1 MTPLTGRKPQ
11 VRFLKRFFTGTTLVA
26 LVVVCTAALGVLLA
40 AYLLI
45 RQDRIELVTQFQSE
59 RLKQVLEAK
68 RLLLDDLES
77 IDRDL
82 DDMATLLAGEPA
94 VDHRAEVRAAL
105 SFISQYKVVAL
116 YDEAGRREVV
126 VSDPRGIAHSSF
138 SAFDEKMAATA
149 RAAAAL
155 GPGETSATS
164 LLEGDGGGW
173 FRIFAVSIEPRRGG
187 PHRAV
192 ALLVDMQ
199 PFFEKLH
206 LVASDPG
213 SHLLVLG
220 FGGHPLPASDERLAW
235 VVQHLDEHKGEL
247 SEFAALVRDMRDGG
261 TSSKWIPPL
270 EAEILGMDQATAV
283 AAYASIRTR
292 RGVTWSIATLN
303 SRISR
308 VRDDA
313 IFRWLVFAST
323 VIFLFIIAF
332 GVYTAFAYRR
342 ISYEW
347 IRQEREHSAS
357 LATLLDQRKKA
368 EVELQRAKEAAESAS
383 RAKSDFLA
391 NVSHEVRTPM
401 NGIIG
406 MTSLALGTE
415 LSREQ
420 RDYLELV
427 KSSADSLLLVIN
439 DILDFSKIEAQKLAL
454 ERVPFGLDDTLA
466 ETIRM
471 LAYSAHQKGLEIAY
485 EIDAAVPETLIGDT
499 VRLRQIVV
507 NLVGNAVKFTGSG
520 EIVVRVRVDEVKGDT
535 AVLHFSVRDT
545 GIGIPEAKQRLVF
558 EPFSQADGSTTRKFG
573 GTGLGLAICARIV
586 EMMGGRIWIESEPGR
601 GSTFHFTGRFGVS
614 PASGPVRLTSPD
626 ALEGAR
632 VLVVD
637 DNASARSILEA
648 QLVRWR
654 ARVTAVANPAEA
666 LKALEAATESSTGGA
681 KARGRTGPGFPFD
694 VILVDAEMAGADGF
708 ALVEQ
713 IRGTTRIESPV
724 VMMLTSVSSRPDPER
739 CRRLGIA
746 DYLTKPLRKVPLGN
760 TLSLVVEGTPSGR
773 SPAPSM
779 LPQSWYR
786 GSAPL
791 NVLLAEDNAVNQT
804 LAVRLLEKAGHTVFV
819 VATGRD
825 AIAAIASASFD
836 LVLMDVQMPEMDGL
850 EAIASIRAAE
860 AETGDHL
867 PILAMT
873 AFNMKGDRERFLAA
887 GFDGYV
893 CKPIDVRELFR
904 SINAALPDG
913 RKVSSNFSRPS
924 LPPPP
929 PKEDT
934 PTDALPRSSSLSEKS
949 GARETPRT
957 VGAIARDPI
966 FDPSAA
972 LARVA
977 GDEALLKE
985 LIEIFIEE
993 YPGWIADLRAA
1004 VAAADA
1010 PWVRRAA
1017 HTIKGAVD
1025 NCGAGSAFDAA
1036 FRLERM
1042 AGEGRLSDA
1051 EEGVVAL
1058 DLEIQRLLP
1067 ALTAFAREESQA
1079 EASDPGK

>member
-1 MTPLTGRKPQ
+1 MPSSIGRKPQ
-11 VRFLKRFFTGTTLVA
+11 VRFLKRFFTGTTLIA
-26 LVVVCTAALGVLLA
+26 LAVVCAAALGVLLA

-59 RLKQVLEAK
+59 RLKQVLEAR

-82 DDMATLLAGEPA
+82 DEMATLLVSEPA
-94 VDHRAEVRAAL
+94 VEHRAQVRAAL
-105 SFISQYKVVAL
+105 SFITQYQIVAL
-116 YDEAGRREVV
+116 YDEDGRREAVV
-126 VSDPRGIAHSSF
+126 EDPRGIAHSSF
-138 SAFDEKMAATA
+138 GAFDEKMAATA

-155 GPGETSATS
+155 GLGKTSATS

-173 FRIFAVSIEPRRGG
+173 FRIFAVSVAPVRGG
-187 PHRAV
+187 PRRAV
-192 ALLVDMQ
+192 ALLVNMR

-220 FGGHPLPASDERLAW
+220 FDGQPLPASDERLSW
-235 VVQHLDEHKGEL
+235 VVQHLDEQTQEL
-247 SEFAALVRDMRDGG
+247 PEFSALVHDMREGG
-261 TSSKWIPPL
+261 TDSKWIPPV

-292 RGVTWSIATLN
+292 RGVTWSIATLD

-342 ISYEW
+342 ISFES
-347 IRQEREHSAS
+347 IRQEREHSTS
-357 LATLLDQRKKA
+357 LAALLEQRKEA
-368 EVELQRAKEAAESAS
+368 EVVLQRAKEAAETAS

-439 DILDFSKIEAQKLAL
+439 DILDFSKIEAQKLTL

-485 EIDAAVPETLIGDT
+485 EIDAGVPETLIGDT

-507 NLVGNAVKFTGSG
+507 NLVGNAVKFTASG
-520 EIVVRVRVDEVKGDT
+520 EIVVRVRVDEAKGDS

-545 GIGIPEAKQRLVF
+545 GIGIPESKQGLVF
-558 EPFSQADGSTTRKFG
+558 EPFSQADGSTTRKYG

-586 EMMGGRIWIESEPGR
+586 EMMGGRIWIESEAGR

-614 PASGPVRLTSPD
+614 PASGLVRLTSPV
-626 ALEGAR
+626 ALEDAR
-632 VLVVD
+632 ILVVD
-637 DNASARSILEA
+637 DNASARAILEA
-648 QLVRWR
+648 QLLRWQ
-654 ARVTAVANPAEA
+654 ARVTAVASPAEA
-666 LKALEAATESSTGGA
+666 LTALAQATPGGA
-681 KARGRTGPGFPFD
+681 KARGRTGPAFPFD
-694 VILVDAEMAGADGF
+694 VILVDAEMKGADGF

-713 IRGTTRIESPV
+713 IRGTTRVQSPV

-760 TLSLVVEGTPSGR
+760 TLSLVVEGTPSGK
-773 SPAPSM
+773 SSALPVMPPS
-779 LPQSWYR
+779 LYR
-786 GSAPL
+786 VSTPL
-791 NVLLAEDNAVNQT
+791 TVLLAEDNAVNQT

-819 VATGRD
+819 VATGRA

-850 EAIASIRAAE
+850 EAIAAIRAAE
-860 AETGDHL
+860 KETGDHL

-893 CKPIDVRELFR
+893 CKPIDVSELFR
-904 SINAALPDG
+904 SISAALPDA
-913 RKVSSNFSRPS
+913 RRASSNTSRPS
-924 LPPPP
+924 LLPAA
-929 PKEDT
+929 PKDDT
-934 PTDALPRSSSLSEKS
+934 PIETPRSSSRTEKS
-949 GARETPRT
+949 SGRETPRT
-957 VGAIARDPI
+957 LGAIARDPI

-972 LARVA
+972 LTRVA

-985 LIEIFIEE
+985 LIAIFIEE
-993 YPGWIADLRAA
+993 YPGWIVELRGA
-1004 VAAADA
+1004 VAAVDA
-1010 PWVRRAA
+1010 PRVRRAA

-1042 AGEGRLSDA
+1042 AGEGRLNGAA
-1051 EEGVVAL
+1051 EAADAL

-1067 ALTAFAREESQA
+1067 ALTRFARSQA
-1079 EASDPGK
+1079 PVG

>member
-1 MTPLTGRKPQ
+1 MPSSTGRKPQ
-11 VRFLKRFFTGTTLVA
+11 VRFLKRFFTGTTLLA
-26 LVVVCTAALGVLLA
+26 LVVVCAAAFGVLLA

-59 RLKQVLEAK
+59 RLKQVQEAR

-82 DDMATLLAGEPA
+82 DDMAALLTSEPA
-94 VDHRAEVRAAL
+94 VENRAQVRASL
-105 SFISQYKVVAL
+105 SFIGQYKLVAL
-116 YDEAGRREVV
+116 YDESGRRETVV
-126 VSDPRGIAHSSF
+126 EDPRGIAHSSF
-138 SAFDEKMAATA
+138 GAFDAKMVATA

-173 FRIFAVSIEPRRGG
+173 FRIFAVSVAPRVGG
-187 PHRAV
+187 PRRAV

-220 FGGHPLPASDERLAW
+220 FGGHPLPASDERLAA
-235 VVQHLDEHKGEL
+235 VVQQLDEKKRDL
-247 SEFAALVRDMRDGG
+247 PEFAALVRDMREGG
-261 TSSKWIPPL
+261 TDSKWIPPL
-270 EAEILGMDQATAV
+270 EAQILGMDQATAV

-342 ISYEW
+342 ISFEW
-347 IRQEREHSAS
+347 IRQEREHSTS
-357 LATLLDQRKKA
+357 LAALLDQRKEA
-368 EVELQRAKEAAESAS
+368 EVELQRAKETAESAS

-420 RDYLELV
+420 RDYMELV

-439 DILDFSKIEAQKLAL
+439 DILDFSKIEAKKLTL
-454 ERVPFGLDDTLA
+454 ERVPFGLDDLVA

-485 EIDAAVPETLIGDT
+485 EIDASVPETLIGDT

-507 NLVGNAVKFTGSG
+507 NLVGNAVKFTSAG
-520 EIVVRVRVDEVKGDT
+520 EIVVRVRVDEVKGDS
-535 AVLHFSVRDT
+535 AVLRFSVRDT
-545 GIGIPEAKQRLVF
+545 GIGIPEPKQRLIF
-558 EPFSQADGSTTRKFG
+558 EPFSQADGSTTRRFG

-586 EMMGGRIWIESEPGR
+586 EMMGGRIWIESEAGR

-614 PASGPVRLTSPD
+614 PALGPVRLASPD
-626 ALEGAR
+626 ALEEAR
-632 VLVVD
+632 ILVVD
-637 DNASARSILEA
+637 DNASARAILEA
-648 QLVRWR
+648 LLVRWR
-654 ARVTAVANPAEA
+654 ARVTAVAGPKEALAALAEA
-666 LKALEAATESSTGGA
+666 SSGGA
-681 KARGRTGPGFPFD
+681 KARGRTGPTFPFD
-694 VILVDAEMAGADGF
+694 VILVDAEMGGADGF

-713 IRGTTRIESPV
+713 IRATTRVESPV

-739 CRRLGIA
+739 GRRLGIA

-760 TLSLVVEGTPSGR
+760 TLSVVVEGTPSGR
-773 SPAPSM
+773 SRASSLLPPA
-779 LPQSWYR
+779 WFR
-786 GSAPL
+786 AGEPL

-825 AIAAIASASFD
+825 AIAAVAAASFD

-850 EAIASIRAAE
+850 EAIAAIRAAE
-860 AETGDHL
+860 KESGDHL

-913 RKVSSNFSRPS
+913 RKTGSNLGRASSFPGA
-924 LPPPP
+924 
-929 PKEDT
+929 PKEDA
-934 PTDALPRSSSLSEKS
+934 PVDAPSRSSSSAEKPA
-949 GARETPRT
+949 GREPLRSL
-957 VGAIARDPI
+957 GAILRDPI
-966 FDPSAA
+966 FDPSEA
-972 LARVA
+972 LQRVA

-1010 PWVRRAA
+1010 PWVRRVA

-1042 AGEGRLSDA
+1042 AGEGRLSGAGEAAD
-1051 EEGVVAL
+1051 AL

-1067 ALTAFAREESQA
+1067 ALTGFAREEGPA
-1079 EASDPGK
+1079 EAADPGA

>member
-1 MTPLTGRKPQ
+1 MPPSPGRKPQ

-26 LVVVCTAALGVLLA
+26 LAVVCAAAFGVLLA

-45 RQDRIELVTQFQSE
+45 RQDRIELVNQFQSE
-59 RLKQVLEAK
+59 RLKQVLEAR

-82 DDMATLLAGEPA
+82 DDMATLLANEPA
-94 VDHRAEVRAAL
+94 AEHRAEVRAAL
-105 SFISQYKVVAL
+105 SFINQYKLVAL
-116 YDEAGRREVV
+116 YDEAGRREIVIEN
-126 VSDPRGIAHSSF
+126 PRGIARSSF
-138 SAFDEKMAATA
+138 GAFDEKMAATA
-149 RAAAAL
+149 RSAAAL

-173 FRIFAVSIEPRRGG
+173 FRIFAVSVAPHSGG
-187 PHRAV
+187 PRRAV

-220 FGGHPLPASDERLAW
+220 FDGRPLPASDERLAW
-235 VVQHLDEHKGEL
+235 VVQHLEEQKREL
-247 SEFAALVRDMRDGG
+247 PEFAALVHDMREGG
-261 TSSKWIPPL
+261 TDSKWIPPV

-292 RGVTWSIATLN
+292 RGVMWSIATLN

-332 GVYTAFAYRR
+332 GVYTAVAYRR
-342 ISYEW
+342 ISFEW
-347 IRQEREHSAS
+347 IRQEREHSTS
-357 LATLLDQRKKA
+357 LATLLEHRKEA
-368 EVELQRAKEAAESAS
+368 EVELQRAKETAESAS

-406 MTSLALGTE
+406 MTSLALGTD

-439 DILDFSKIEAQKLAL
+439 DILDFSKIEAQKLTL
-454 ERVPFGLDDTLA
+454 ERVPFALDDTLA

-485 EIDAAVPETLIGDT
+485 EIDAGVPETLIGDT

-507 NLVGNAVKFTGSG
+507 NLVGNAVKFTGAG
-520 EIVVRVRVDEVKGDT
+520 EIVVRVRVDEMKGDT

-545 GIGIPEAKQRLVF
+545 GIGIPESKHRLVF

-573 GTGLGLAICARIV
+573 GTGLGLSICARIV
-586 EMMGGRIWIESEPGR
+586 EMMRGRIWIESEPGR

-614 PASGPVRLTSPD
+614 LASGPVRLTSPD
-626 ALEGAR
+626 ALEDAQI
-632 VLVVD
+632 LVVD
-637 DNASARSILEA
+637 DNDSARAILVA
-648 QLVRWR
+648 QLLRWR
-654 ARVTAVANPAEA
+654 ARVTAVASPAEA
-666 LKALEAATESSTGGA
+666 LTALAESTQASSGGA
-681 KARGRTGPGFPFD
+681 KAGGRTGLSFPFD
-694 VILVDAEMAGADGF
+694 VILVDAEMRGADGF

-713 IRGTTRIESPV
+713 IRQTTRVESPV

-739 CRRLGIA
+739 CRQLGIA

-773 SPAPSM
+773 SRAPSM
-779 LPQSWYR
+779 LPPAWYR
-786 GSAPL
+786 ASTPL

-819 VATGRD
+819 VATGR
-825 AIAAIASASFD
+825 AAVAAVASASFD

-850 EAIASIRAAE
+850 EAIAAIRAAE
-860 AETGDHL
+860 TETGDHL

-873 AFNMKGDRERFLAA
+873 AFNMKGDRERFLAV

-893 CKPIDVRELFR
+893 CKPFDVRELFR
-904 SINAALPDG
+904 SIDAALPDG
-913 RKVSSNFSRPS
+913 RKSSSRLSRPS
-924 LPPPP
+924 FLPDV

-934 PTDALPRSSSLSEKS
+934 PTETPPRSSRRGEKS
-949 GARETPRT
+949 GSREAARTI
-957 VGAIARDPI
+957 GAIVRDPI
-966 FDPSAA
+966 FDLSAA
-972 LARVA
+972 LSRVA

-985 LIEIFIEE
+985 LIAIFIEE

-1010 PWVRRAA
+1010 PRVRRAA

-1042 AGEGRLSDA
+1042 AGEGRLTGA
-1051 EEGVVAL
+1051 EEAVVAL
-1058 DLEIQRLLP
+1058 DREIQRLLP
-1067 ALTAFAREESQA
+1067 ALTRFAREQEPV
-1079 EASDPGK
+1079 E

>member
-1 MTPLTGRKPQ
+1 MPSTIGRKPQ
-11 VRFLKRFFTGTTLVA
+11 VRFVKRFFTGKTLLA
-26 LVVVCTAALGVLLA
+26 LIFVCLAALGVLLA

-45 RQDRIELVTQFQSE
+45 RQDRVELVTQFQSE
-59 RLKQVLEAK
+59 RLKQVLEAR
-68 RLLLDDLES
+68 RLLLDELET

-82 DDMATLLAGEPA
+82 DDMASLLTDDSAR
-94 VDHRAEVRAAL
+94 DRQAEVHAVL
-105 SFISQYKVVAL
+105 MFIDQYKMVAL
-116 YDEAGRREVV
+116 YNEAGTREIFLD
-126 VSDPRGIAHSSF
+126 DPRGIAHSSF
-138 SAFDEKMAATA
+138 AAFEEKMASTA
-149 RAAAAL
+149 RAAMTLA
-155 GPGETSATS
+155 PGETSSTA

-173 FRIFAVSIEPRRGG
+173 FRIFAFSVAPRHGG
-187 PHRAV
+187 PRKAV

-213 SHLLVLG
+213 SHLLVIG
-220 FGGHPLPASDERLAW
+220 FGGHPLPASDERLAAAAE
-235 VVQHLDEHKGEL
+235 HLDERKAEL
-247 SEFAALVRDMRDGG
+247 PEFAALVKDMRDGG
-261 TSSKWIPPL
+261 TSSRWIPPA
-270 EAEILGMDQATAV
+270 EAQMLGMDQATAV
-283 AAYASIRTR
+283 AAFASVRTR

-332 GVYTAFAYRR
+332 GIYTAFAYRR
-342 ISYEW
+342 ISFES

-357 LATLLDQRKKA
+357 LAKLLDQRKEA
-368 EVELQRAKEAAESAS
+368 EVELQRAKEAAEAAS

-420 RDYLELV
+420 RDYMELV

-439 DILDFSKIEAQKLAL
+439 DILDFSKIEAQKLSL
-454 ERVPFGLDDTLA
+454 ERVPFSLDDTLA
-466 ETIRM
+466 ETVRM
-471 LAYSAHQKGLEIAY
+471 LAYAAHQKGLEIAY
-485 EIDAAVPETLIGDT
+485 DVDAAVPETLIGDT

-507 NLVGNAVKFTGSG
+507 NLVGNAVKFTSSG
-520 EIVVRVRVDEVKGDT
+520 EIIVRVVVDELKGET

-545 GIGIPEAKQRLVF
+545 GIGIPEAKKHLIF

-573 GTGLGLAICARIV
+573 GTGLGLSICARIV
-586 EMMGGRIWIESEPGR
+586 EMMGGRIWIESAQGQ

-614 PASGPVRLTSPD
+614 PAAGPARLTSPH
-626 ALEGAR
+626 ALEDAR
-632 VLVVD
+632 ILVVD
-637 DNASARSILEA
+637 DNDSARAILEG
-648 QLVRWR
+648 QLVRWK
-654 ARVTAVANPAEA
+654 AEVTSVATPAAA
-666 LKALEAATESSTGGA
+666 LAALASSIDAPRESGKIRLRSGA
-681 KARGRTGPGFPFD
+681 SFPFD
-694 VILVDAEMAGADGF
+694 VLLVDAEMRGGGGF

-713 IRGTTRIESPV
+713 IREKTSVESPV

-746 DYLTKPLRKVPLGN
+746 DYLTKPIRKAPLGN
-760 TLSLVVEGTPSGR
+760 TLSSVIEGTPSGR
-773 SPAPSM
+773 MRQPS
-779 LPQSWYR
+779 LILDESFQQGP
-786 GSAPL
+786 PL
-791 NVLLAEDNAVNQT
+791 NVLLAEDNPVNQT

-819 VATGRD
+819 AGTGRD
-825 AIAAIASASFD
+825 AIAAIAGASFD

-850 EAIASIRAAE
+850 EAIAAIRAAE
-860 AETGDHL
+860 KDTGSHL

-873 AFNMKGDRERFLAA
+873 AFTMKSDRERFIAA

-893 CKPIDVRELFR
+893 CKPIDIRELFR
-904 SINAALPDG
+904 SISAALPDG
-913 RKVSSNFSRPS
+913 RKPTGSQARIS

-929 PKEDT
+929 PKDDSAMDM
-934 PTDALPRSSSLSEKS
+934 PPLSSRPGGKS
-949 GARETPRT
+949 GRETPRSL
-957 VGAIARDPI
+957 GAIARDPI
-966 FDPSAA
+966 FDVGAA
-972 LARVA
+972 LSRVG
-977 GDEALLKE
+977 GDEPLLKE
-985 LIEIFIEE
+985 LIEVFVEE
-993 YPGWIADLRAA
+993 YPGWIADLKAA
-1004 VAAADA
+1004 VTAADA

-1025 NCGAGSAFDAA
+1025 NCGAGSAYDAA

-1042 AGEGRLSDA
+1042 AGEGRLAGA
-1051 EEGVVAL
+1051 EEAAAAL

-1067 ALTAFAREESQA
+1067 ALTGYARGDA
-1079 EASDPGK
+1079 VGA

>member
-1 MTPLTGRKPQ
+1 MVSPIGRKPQ
-11 VRFLKRFFTGTTLVA
+11 VRFLNRFFTGKTLLA
-26 LVVVCTAALGVLLA
+26 LAIVCVAALGVLVA

-45 RQDRIELVTQFQSE
+45 RQDRVELVTQFQSE
-59 RLKQVLEAK
+59 RLKQVLEAR

-82 DDMATLLAGEPA
+82 DDIAGLLTRDPA
-94 VDHRAEVRAAL
+94 NDHQPEVRAVL
-105 SFISQYKVVAL
+105 SFIDQYKMVAL
-116 YDEAGRREVV
+116 YDESGRRDIFLH
-126 VSDPRGIAHSSF
+126 DPRGMAHSSF
-138 SAFDEKMAATA
+138 AAFEEKMAATA
-149 RAAAAL
+149 RAAMAL
-155 GPGETSATS
+155 EPGETSSTA

-173 FRIFAVSIEPRRGG
+173 FRIFAFSIAPRLGG
-187 PHRAV
+187 PRKAV
-192 ALLVDMQ
+192 ALLVDMK

-213 SHLLVLG
+213 SHLLIIG
-220 FGGHPLPASDERLAW
+220 FGGRPLPASDEWLSS
-235 VVQHLDEHKGEL
+235 VVEDIDKHRVDLP
-247 SEFAALVRDMRDGG
+247 EFAALVHEMRQGG
-261 TSSKWIPPL
+261 TSSKWIPPA
-270 EAEILGMDQATAV
+270 EAQILRMDQATAV

-342 ISYEW
+342 ISFES
-347 IRQEREHSAS
+347 IRQEREHSTS
-357 LATLLDQRKKA
+357 LAQLLEHRKEA
-368 EVELQRAKEAAESAS
+368 EVELQRAKEAAEAAS

-406 MTSLALGTE
+406 MTTLALGTE

-439 DILDFSKIEAQKLAL
+439 DILDFEKIEAKKLTL

-466 ETIRM
+466 ETVRM
-471 LAYSAHQKGLEIAY
+471 LAYAAHQKGLEIAY
-485 EIDAAVPETLIGDT
+485 DIDAFVPETLIGDT

-520 EIVVRVRVDEVKGDT
+520 EIIVRVRVEEMKSDT
-535 AVLHFSVRDT
+535 AVLHFSVSDT

-586 EMMGGRIWIESEPGR
+586 EMMGGRIWIESQQGQ

-614 PASGPVRLTSPD
+614 PALGPVRLTSPD
-626 ALEGAR
+626 ALEEIR
-632 VLVVD
+632 ILVVD
-637 DNASARSILEA
+637 DNASARAILES

-654 ARVTAVANPAEA
+654 AKVTAVADPAAALAALAEA
-666 LKALEAATESSTGGA
+666 PPRVRKDGERS
-681 KARGRTGPGFPFD
+681 GPSFPFD
-694 VILVDAEMAGADGF
+694 LIFVDAEMRGADGF
-708 ALVEQ
+708 ALVET
-713 IRGTTRIESPV
+713 IRAKTEVKSPV

-746 DYLTKPLRKVPLGN
+746 DYVTKPIRKVPLGN
-760 TLSLVVEGTPSGR
+760 TLSMVLEGTPSGR
-773 SPAPSM
+773 GRLPSVNLDPSYPM
-779 LPQSWYR
+779 GP
-786 GSAPL
+786 PL
-791 NVLLAEDNAVNQT
+791 NVLLAEDNLVNQT

-819 VATGRD
+819 AGTGRD
-825 AIAAIASASFD
+825 AVAAIAGASFD

-850 EAIASIRAAE
+850 EAIAVIRAAE
-860 AETGDHL
+860 KETGAHL

-904 SINAALPDG
+904 SISVALPDL
-913 RKVSSNFSRPS
+913 RKNSSSHPLGTPVPESVR
-924 LPPPP
+924 
-929 PKEDT
+929 EDVLADV
-934 PTDALPRSSSLSEKS
+934 PPRSVRAVMPSSS
-949 GARETPRT
+949 GGRETPRAAG
-957 VGAIARDPI
+957 VISRPPI
-966 FDPSAA
+966 FNLTEA
-972 LARVA
+972 LSRVD
-977 GDEALLKE
+977 GDEDLLKE
-985 LIEIFIEE
+985 LIEVFAEE
-993 YPGWIADLRAA
+993 YPAWIADLRAA

-1042 AGEGRLSDA
+1042 AGEGRLTGADEA
-1051 EEGVVAL
+1051 VAAL
-1058 DLEIQRLLP
+1058 DQEIQRLLP
-1067 ALTAFAREESQA
+1067 ALRGYARG
-1079 EASDPGK
+1079 EAV

>member
-1 MTPLTGRKPQ
+1 
-11 VRFLKRFFTGTTLVA
+11 
-26 LVVVCTAALGVLLA
+26 
-40 AYLLI
+40 
-45 RQDRIELVTQFQSE
+45 
-59 RLKQVLEAK
+59 
-68 RLLLDDLES
+68 
-77 IDRDL
+77 
-82 DDMATLLAGEPA
+82 
-94 VDHRAEVRAAL
+94 
-105 SFISQYKVVAL
+105 
-116 YDEAGRREVV
+116 
-126 VSDPRGIAHSSF
+126 
-138 SAFDEKMAATA
+138 
-149 RAAAAL
+149 
-155 GPGETSATS
+155 
-164 LLEGDGGGW
+164 
-173 FRIFAVSIEPRRGG
+173 
-187 PHRAV
+187 
-192 ALLVDMQ
+192 
-199 PFFEKLH
+199 
-206 LVASDPG
+206 
-213 SHLLVLG
+213 
-220 FGGHPLPASDERLAW
+220 
-235 VVQHLDEHKGEL
+235 
-247 SEFAALVRDMRDGG
+247 
-261 TSSKWIPPL
+261 PPL
-270 EAEILGMDQATAV
+270 EAQILGMDQATAV

-342 ISYEW
+342 ISFEW
-347 IRQEREHSAS
+347 IRQEREHSTS
-357 LATLLDQRKKA
+357 LAALLDQRKEA
-368 EVELQRAKEAAESAS
+368 EVELQRAKETAESAS

-439 DILDFSKIEAQKLAL
+439 DILDFEKIEAKKLTL

-466 ETIRM
+466 ETVRM
-471 LAYSAHQKGLEIAY
+471 LAYAAHQKGLEIAY
-485 EIDAAVPETLIGDT
+485 DIDAFVPETLIGDT

-520 EIVVRVRVDEVKGDT
+520 EIIVRVRVEEMKLDS
-535 AVLHFSVRDT
+535 AVLHFSVSDT
-545 GIGIPEAKQRLVF
+545 GIGIPESKQRLVF

-586 EMMGGRIWIESEPGR
+586 EMMGGRIWIESQQGQ

-614 PASGPVRLTSPD
+614 PALGPVRLTSPD
-626 ALEGAR
+626 ALEEVR
-632 VLVVD
+632 ILVVD
-637 DNASARSILEA
+637 DNASARAILES

-654 ARVTAVANPAEA
+654 ARVTAVADPAAA
-666 LKALEAATESSTGGA
+666 LAALAAAPPGA
-681 KARGRTGPGFPFD
+681 RKDGERSGPSFPFD
-694 VILVDAEMAGADGF
+694 VIFVDAEMRGADGF

-713 IRGTTRIESPV
+713 IRAKTEVKSPV

-746 DYLTKPLRKVPLGN
+746 DYVTKPIRKVPLGT
-760 TLSLVVEGTPSGR
+760 TLSMVLEGTPSGR
-773 SPAPSM
+773 GRLPSVNLDPSYPAGP
-779 LPQSWYR
+779 
-786 GSAPL
+786 PL
-791 NVLLAEDNAVNQT
+791 NVLLAEDNLVNQT

-819 VATGRD
+819 AGTGRD
-825 AIAAIASASFD
+825 ALAAIASASFD

-850 EAIASIRAAE
+850 EAIAAIRAAE
-860 AETGDHL
+860 KETGAHL

-887 GFDGYV
+887 GLDGYV

-904 SINAALPDG
+904 SISVALPDL
-913 RKVSSNFSRPS
+913 RKNSSMHPLGTPVPESV
-924 LPPPP
+924 
-929 PKEDT
+929 KENVLA
-934 PTDALPRSSSLSEKS
+934 DAPPRSVRAVMPSSP
-949 GARETPRT
+949 GGRETPRAAG
-957 VGAIARDPI
+957 VISRPPI
-966 FDPSAA
+966 FNLTEA
-972 LARVA
+972 LSRVD
-977 GDEALLKE
+977 GDEDLLKE
-985 LIEIFIEE
+985 LIEVFAEE
-993 YPGWIADLRAA
+993 YPAWIADLRAS

-1042 AGEGRLSDA
+1042 AGEGR
-1051 EEGVVAL
+1051 
-1058 DLEIQRLLP
+1058 
-1067 ALTAFAREESQA
+1067 
-1079 EASDPGK
+1079 

>member
-1 MTPLTGRKPQ
+1 MAEPIRRKPQ
-11 VRFLKRFFTGTTLVA
+11 VRFVRRFFTGKTLIA
-26 LVVVCTAALGVLLA
+26 LIFVFFAALGVLLA

-45 RQDRIELVTQFQSE
+45 RQDRVELVNQFEAE
-59 RLKQVLEAK
+59 RLTQVREAR
-68 RLLLDDLES
+68 RLLLDELET

-82 DDMATLLAGEPA
+82 DDLASLLTEDPPA
-94 VDHRAEVRAAL
+94 DHRAEVRAIL
-105 SFISQYKVVAL
+105 TFIDGYKLVGL
-116 YDEAGRREVV
+116 YDDTGAREVEIE
-126 VSDPRGIAHSSF
+126 DPRGIPHGSF
-138 SAFDEKMAATA
+138 AQFEDRMAATA
-149 RAAAAL
+149 RAAMTLA
-155 GPGETSATS
+155 PGETSATA

-173 FRIFAVSIEPRRGG
+173 FRIFALSIAPRNGG
-187 PHRAV
+187 PRKAL

-206 LVASDPG
+206 LIASDPG
-213 SHLLVLG
+213 SHLLVIG
-220 FGGHPLPASDERLAW
+220 FGGHPLPASDARLAAI
-235 VVQHLDEHKGEL
+235 VEHIDEHKADL
-247 SEFAALVRDMRDGG
+247 PEFAALVKEMRAGG
-261 TSSKWIPPL
+261 TSSKWIPPG
-270 EAEILGMDQATAV
+270 EAQILGMDQATAV

-332 GVYTAFAYRR
+332 GIYTAFAYRR
-342 ISYEW
+342 ISFES

-357 LATLLDQRKKA
+357 LAGLLEQRQEA
-368 EVELQRAKEAAESAS
+368 EVELQRAKEAAEAAS

-420 RDYLELV
+420 RDYMELV

-439 DILDFSKIEAQKLAL
+439 DILDFSKIEAQKLTL
-454 ERVPFGLDDTLA
+454 ERVPFSLDDTLS
-466 ETIRM
+466 ETVRM
-471 LAYSAHQKGLEIAY
+471 LAYAAHQKGLEIAY
-485 EIDAAVPETLIGDT
+485 DVDAAVPETLIGDT

-507 NLVGNAVKFTGSG
+507 NLVGNAVKFTSSG
-520 EIVVRVRVDEVKGDT
+520 EIVVRVCVEELKGDT

-545 GIGIPEAKQRLVF
+545 GIGIPEAKRKLIF

-573 GTGLGLAICARIV
+573 GTGLGLAISARIV
-586 EMMGGRIWIESEPGR
+586 EMMGGHIRIESEPGR

-614 PASGPVRLTSPD
+614 LASGPARLTSPH
-626 ALEGAR
+626 ALEDAR

-637 DNASARSILEA
+637 DNESARTILES
-648 QLVRWR
+648 QLVRWKAHVVAVGTPAAALAALR
-654 ARVTAVANPAEA
+654 DPAPTIGKVLAR
-666 LKALEAATESSTGGA
+666 S
-681 KARGRTGPGFPFD
+681 GPNFPFD
-694 VILVDAEMAGADGF
+694 VILVDAEMRGADGF

-713 IRGTTRIESPV
+713 IRATTEVQTPV
-724 VMMLTSVSSRPDPER
+724 VMLLTSVSSRPDPER

-746 DYLTKPLRKVPLGN
+746 DYLTKPLRKLPLGN
-760 TLSLVVEGTPSGR
+760 TLSSVIEGTPSGR
-773 SPAPSM
+773 TRAPSFTHDTPYADG
-779 LPQSWYR
+779 PQ
-786 GSAPL
+786 L
-791 NVLLAEDNAVNQT
+791 NVLLAEDNLVNQT

-819 VATGRD
+819 VGTGRD

-850 EAIASIRAAE
+850 EAIAAIRAAE
-860 AETGDHL
+860 KDTENHL

-873 AFNMKGDRERFLAA
+873 AFTMTGDRERFLAA

-893 CKPIDVRELFR
+893 RKPIDVRELFR
-904 SINAALPDG
+904 SIRAAVPEA
-913 RKVSSNFSRPS
+913 RKTGSRLATPT
-924 LPPPP
+924 LYPGPM
-929 PKEDT
+929 KEDASM
-934 PTDALPRSSSLSEKS
+934 DAVPVSTRAGSRAAS
-949 GARETPRT
+949 REGQRER
-957 VGAIARDPI
+957 GAIVRDPI
-966 FDPSAA
+966 FDLAAA
-972 LARVA
+972 LQRVG

-985 LIEIFIEE
+985 LIEVFVEE
-993 YPGWIADLRAA
+993 YPAWLADLEAA

-1010 PWVRRAA
+1010 KWVRRAA

-1025 NCGAGSAFDAA
+1025 NCGAGSAYDAA

-1042 AGEGRLSDA
+1042 AGEGRL
-1051 EEGVVAL
+1051 EGAGEAVATL
-1058 DLEIQRLLP
+1058 DQEIQRLLP
-1067 ALTAFAREESQA
+1067 ALIGHARG
-1079 EASDPGK
+1079 EALAR